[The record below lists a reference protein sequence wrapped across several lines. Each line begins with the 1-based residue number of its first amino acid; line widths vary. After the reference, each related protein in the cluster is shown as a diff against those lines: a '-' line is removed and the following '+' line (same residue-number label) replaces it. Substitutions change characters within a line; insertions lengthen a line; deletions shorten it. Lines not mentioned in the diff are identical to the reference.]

1 MKIVVAPQARDDL
14 KTAYAYIA
22 EDKGGEASSSS
33 RSPSRTSAPP
43 SNALR
48 LSSPPSG
55 TIDCLV
61 AAITS
66 IRPPSLLPGE
76 VPLSPEDQAA
86 GGLLK
91 PSIVKIG
98 KLIALD
104 RRLIRRTLGR
114 LPDATVEAL
123 LAEMKRFLIEP

>member
-1 MKIVVAPQARDDL
+1 MPPTTPCRRGDIVLVPFPFTDL
-14 KTAYAYIA
+14 STTKQRPRYHQVT
-22 EDKGGEASSSS
+22 G
-33 RSPSRTSAPP
+33 
-43 SNALR
+43 
-48 LSSPPSG
+48 
-55 TIDCLV
+55 DCLV

-98 KLIALD
+98 KLIAP
-104 RRLIRRTLGR
+104 RRSTLRAPGRT
-114 LPDATVEAL
+114 A
-123 LAEMKRFLIEP
+123 

>member
-1 MKIVVAPQARDDL
+1 MPPTTPCRRGDVVLVPFPFTDL
-14 KTAYAYIA
+14 STTKQRPAVV
-22 EDKGGEASSSS
+22 
-33 RSPSRTSAPP
+33 
-43 SNALR
+43 
-48 LSSPPSG
+48 LSSDRYHQVTG
-55 TIDCLV
+55 DCLV

-66 IRPPSLLPGE
+66 IRPHTLSPGD

-98 KLIALD
+98 KLITLN

-114 LPDATVEAL
+114 LPDATVGIL
-123 LAEMKRFLIEP
+123 LAEMRRFLIEP

>member
-1 MKIVVAPQARDDL
+1 V
-14 KTAYAYIA
+14 T
-22 EDKGGEASSSS
+22 G
-33 RSPSRTSAPP
+33 
-43 SNALR
+43 
-48 LSSPPSG
+48 
-55 TIDCLV
+55 DCLV

-86 GGLLK
+86 GAM
-91 PSIVKIG
+91 
-98 KLIALD
+98 ALD

-123 LAEMKRFLIEP
+123 LAEMKRFLIER